1 MWTKFRFQASTKAIP
16 KLVLPLYL
24 NKLSSGSTITF
35 HSQNSKGFEI
45 NPILDYFL
53 TFPVAYYNVCIAMR
67 THWLTIT
74 DSGLSPFPPHFVE
87 VS

>member
-1 MWTKFRFQASTKAIP
+1 MWTKYRFQAITKAIP

-35 HSQNSKGFEI
+35 QSQNSMGIEI

-53 TFPVAYYNVCIAMR
+53 ILPVAYYNVCTAMR
-67 THWLTIT
+67 TQLADYILIQAYP
-74 DSGLSPFPPHFVE
+74 SFFLP
-87 VS
+87 